1 MLSYRLYKTNIKEH
15 FMSNKTSEHG
25 EFCWNELM
33 TPNVKKAKEFY
44 SELFGWETHDHDMEH
59 MTYTMFKAAGKDI
72 GGMMQIPAGQE
83 QQIPPHW
90 MSYIYVHDLDATVEK
105 AKSLGA
111 LIKVDKTQVGDFGRF
126 AIIED
131 PTGAH
136 IAMWQSLKEC

>member
-1 MLSYRLYKTNIKEH
+1 MGD
-15 FMSNKTSEHG
+15 KTSHQG

-44 SELFGWETHDHDMEH
+44 SSLFGWETHDHDMGDK
-59 MTYTMFKAAGKDI
+59 TYTMFKCAGKDI
-72 GGMMQIPAGQE
+72 GGMMQTPPGQN
-83 QQIPPHW
+83 IPPHW
-90 MSYIYVHDLDATVEK
+90 MSYVYVDDLDSTIAK

-111 LIKVDKTQVGDFGRF
+111 LIKVDKTQVADFGRF

-136 IAMWQSLKEC
+136 IAVWQSLKEC